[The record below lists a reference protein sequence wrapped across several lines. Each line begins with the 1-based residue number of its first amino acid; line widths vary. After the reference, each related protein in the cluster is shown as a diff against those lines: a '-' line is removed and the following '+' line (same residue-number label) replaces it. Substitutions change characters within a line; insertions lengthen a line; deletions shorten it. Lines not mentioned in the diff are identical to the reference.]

1 MFVDRELINIIIIRL
16 LFYWEFLKIVF
27 NVDYIYS

>member
-27 NVDYIYS
+27 KVDYIYS